1 MLRSEYPRPNFKRD
15 SFMCLNGS
23 WDFGFLKSE
32 SDFYNEDALN
42 LKINVPFC
50 FESKLSGINE
60 KGRHDLNR

>member
-1 MLRSEYPRPNFKRD
+1 MNIMTKEMNDMLRSEYPRPNFKRN

-32 SDFYNEDALN
+32 SDFYKEDALN

-50 FESKLSGINE
+50 IC
-60 KGRHDLNR
+60 